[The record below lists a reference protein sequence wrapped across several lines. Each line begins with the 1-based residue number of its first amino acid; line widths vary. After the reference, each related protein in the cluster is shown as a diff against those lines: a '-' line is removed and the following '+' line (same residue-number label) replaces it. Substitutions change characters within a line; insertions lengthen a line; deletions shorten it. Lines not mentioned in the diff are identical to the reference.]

1 MKGASIIFKEKILL
15 AKKIILENRILVK
28 ISSFCLVGLIAL
40 IISIGTTG
48 VTVGFKVDYK
58 GEEIAVIRE
67 TTVFDSAKILAVDSV
82 KGGNSK
88 NVKLSKPSF
97 HLTLTISN
105 RLTDDKSLAN
115 MLIDR
120 ADNIVYATELKVNG
134 DTAACVSN
142 FDVEE
147 YLNSCLAKYNIDGA
161 ENSSEFVDKVETQ
174 KGYFLAENIDN
185 VDTAVSVMDKLS
197 VKTVSTLTSDVQ
209 VPFSTVKEK
218 TSAQVIGYSE
228 VKTAG
233 INGVNRVTEKI
244 VTLNGVESERTE
256 LSNEVVSSP
265 VTQVVVVGTA
275 RSVATASQRKV
286 AYSQGFIFPL
296 PKSSYIVTAY
306 YGDGRNHKGVDL
318 AADAGT
324 PIYVVKDGTVVSSGW
339 DGNYGYSM
347 IVDHGNGIKTRYS
360 HASKL
365 LYAAGE
371 KVYAGN
377 TIALVGTTGM
387 STGNH
392 LHFEV
397 MINGVNYDPAPYIG
411 LG

>member
-1 MKGASIIFKEKILL
+1 M
-15 AKKIILENRILVK
+15 
-28 ISSFCLVGLIAL
+28 
-40 IISIGTTG
+40 
-48 VTVGFKVDYK
+48 
-58 GEEIAVIRE
+58 
-67 TTVFDSAKILAVDSV
+67 
-82 KGGNSK
+82 
-88 NVKLSKPSF
+88 
-97 HLTLTISN
+97 
-105 RLTDDKSLAN
+105 
-115 MLIDR
+115 
-120 ADNIVYATELKVNG
+120 
-134 DTAACVSN
+134 
-142 FDVEE
+142 
-147 YLNSCLAKYNIDGA
+147 
-161 ENSSEFVDKVETQ
+161 
-174 KGYFLAENIDN
+174 
-185 VDTAVSVMDKLS
+185 
-197 VKTVSTLTSDVQ
+197 
-209 VPFSTVKEK
+209 
-218 TSAQVIGYSE
+218 
-228 VKTAG
+228 
-233 INGVNRVTEKI
+233 

>member
-1 MKGASIIFKEKILL
+1 MKGASIIFKEKILW

-67 TTVFDSAKILAVDSV
+67 TSVFDSAKILAVDSV

-97 HLTLTISN
+97 HLTLTVSN

-134 DTAACVSN
+134 KTAACVSN

-209 VPFSTVKEK
+209 VPFSTVK
-218 TSAQVIGYSE
+218 
-228 VKTAG
+228 
-233 INGVNRVTEKI
+233 
-244 VTLNGVESERTE
+244 
-256 LSNEVVSSP
+256 
-265 VTQVVVVGTA
+265 
-275 RSVATASQRKV
+275 
-286 AYSQGFIFPL
+286 
-296 PKSSYIVTAY
+296 
-306 YGDGRNHKGVDL
+306 
-318 AADAGT
+318 
-324 PIYVVKDGTVVSSGW
+324 
-339 DGNYGYSM
+339 
-347 IVDHGNGIKTRYS
+347 
-360 HASKL
+360 
-365 LYAAGE
+365 
-371 KVYAGN
+371 
-377 TIALVGTTGM
+377 
-387 STGNH
+387 
-392 LHFEV
+392 
-397 MINGVNYDPAPYIG
+397 
-411 LG
+411 